1 MAGLTT
7 QIDAVAAPSLARP
20 TRRVAI
26 LPRLPGGLAGIF
38 LHIDGGTAMFITVNS
53 VADVGAML
61 QLVRVARGLTQDGL
75 AQATGISQAML
86 SKAEGGVVALD
97 ENRLASA
104 AEVLEVPIDRFRDG
118 APAGGVLSACA
129 FHRKRASLPVS
140 DAKRIRAMLDLTGL
154 EVAALLSDV
163 EPHLNVPRET
173 PSDDGWTTP
182 ADIAYGMREAAGL
195 GNDPIPDLVA
205 VVESLGAVILIRDLK
220 ATKIDAIGSW
230 PEGHRP
236 LFLLNVSSSADRRR
250 FTLAHEFGHA
260 VMHSEPRTD
269 QEREADQFA
278 SELLLPA
285 AGVRDDLVNLDLGK
299 LVLLKR
305 KWGASMAALVRKAR
319 DVGTI
324 TDNEY
329 KKLNIELSTAG
340 YRLKE
345 PVDLPSEEPSLISQC
360 IHSRLGNGATV
371 EHLARLTHMLPN
383 RFYTAYLQ
391 EAS

>member
-1 MAGLTT
+1 M
-7 QIDAVAAPSLARP
+7 
-20 TRRVAI
+20 
-26 LPRLPGGLAGIF
+26 
-38 LHIDGGTAMFITVNS
+38 NS
-53 VADVGAML
+53 VADIGAML
-61 QLVRVARGLTQDGL
+61 QLVRVARGFTQDAL
-75 AQATGISQAML
+75 SNATGISQAVL
-86 SKAEGGVVALD
+86 SKAESGIVALD
-97 ENRLASA
+97 DARLALV
-104 AEVLEVPIDRFRDG
+104 AEVLEVPIDRFLDG

-140 DAKRIRAMLDLTGL
+140 DAKRIRAILDLTGL
-154 EVAALLSDV
+154 EVAAVLSDV
-163 EPHLNVPRET
+163 EPHVSVPRET

-182 ADIAYGMREAAGL
+182 ADIAYDIREAAGL
-195 GNDPIPDLVA
+195 GNDPIPDLVG
-205 VVESLGAVILIRDLK
+205 VVESLGAVILVRDLQ

-230 PEGHRP
+230 PEGYRP
-236 LFLLNVSSSADRRR
+236 LFLLNASSPADRRR

-299 LVLLKR
+299 LALLKR

-324 TDNEY
+324 TENEY

-345 PVDLPSEEPSLISQC
+345 PVDLPLEQPSLMMQRLR
-360 IHSRLGNGATV
+360 SRLENGATV
-371 EHLARLTHMLPN
+371 EDLARLTHMLPN
-383 RFYTAYLQ
+383 KFHTAYLQ